1 MYQGDVWMVVVL
13 WLIVCVGVAYIV
25 ASEWRK

>member
-13 WLIVCVGVAYIV
+13 WLIVCVGVTYIV
-25 ASEWRK
+25 VSEWRK